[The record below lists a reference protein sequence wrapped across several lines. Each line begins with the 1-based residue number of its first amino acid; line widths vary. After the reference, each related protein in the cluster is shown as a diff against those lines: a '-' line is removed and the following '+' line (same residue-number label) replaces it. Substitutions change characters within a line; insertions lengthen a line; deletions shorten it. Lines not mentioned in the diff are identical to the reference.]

1 MQYPLISEV
10 GFVALVTYIAG
21 EVGPR
26 DGVGTPDEPGVGDR
40 SEGFANVGG
49 VGDVAMCAEKDGAD
63 TGCVGGIANVGVGGF
78 VGTVDR
84 TTSALDPNHERGVEY
99 TRSIV

>member
-1 MQYPLISEV
+1 
-10 GFVALVTYIAG
+10 
-21 EVGPR
+21 
-26 DGVGTPDEPGVGDR
+26 
-40 SEGFANVGG
+40 
-49 VGDVAMCAEKDGAD
+49 MCAEKDGAD

-84 TTSALDPNHERGVEY
+84 TTSALDPDHRRGVEY